1 MLRTARIFRNVS
13 LLAGAILL
21 APPAAAPQQ
30 AAPDEFAQSIRPILA
45 QNCAGC
51 HNPAS
56 PKLRVNFL
64 KAATAKDVESN
75 RGLWRDVATQLRNR
89 TMPPIDSKLTEDDRL
104 KVALWIDKDLRRTAC
119 DAGDFAGAVAIR
131 RLNRREYHN
140 TIRDLLGVDYNVSDL
155 FPADGTGGAGFDT
168 NGETL
173 FVPPLLMERYLEAAQ
188 QILDRVIV
196 TPNLSK
202 EFTAAELLPAAT
214 NTTGAR
220 ELSPGA
226 QLSAPVSIYLD
237 GDYTVR
243 VTAVLDVD
251 RRESMGTLSLKVDD
265 ALTGVPLVAAPQ
277 GRGGFGGG
285 AGNNAKNAKN
295 GRGAPRPPAFQVQVR
310 LTRGLRSLSIAAEG
324 APVPIA
330 SLTVEQRAVKP
341 TPEKLALHY
350 RLLGAEPG
358 AEPLQARRAA
368 EQILRSF
375 LRKAYRR
382 PPQTPDVT
390 PLMALYDRAAERGD
404 PFEERMKLAL
414 EGVLVGPEFL
424 FKIERRSD
432 KPGIY
437 PIGQYE
443 MASRLSYFLWSTM
456 PDDELNSLA
465 AQGRLQDPKVLAEQV
480 DRMLDDPRSDTFAG
494 TFIGQWLGTQDL
506 GGKVA
511 PMLTE
516 LQDYYNPP
524 VAADLR
530 AEPIL
535 IFERI
540 LGENRSLLELLNGNY
555 TYLTERL
562 VKFYQLEDKFQ
573 DFKSNQGPRLV
584 EWPDDRRAGVMN
596 LGAVMAITSHY
607 RQSSPVLRGA
617 WVLDTLL
624 GTPVPPPPPNVPP
637 LAEVKCD
644 DNCAAMA
651 KTAVG
656 MRQKILS
663 HRANPACSACHN
675 LMDPMGFAMEHFD
688 WTGRWRDKEFDGS
701 AIDATGALPS
711 GEKFDGAAQ
720 LRQVLMDKKDDF
732 LRQLSGK
739 VLGYALGRSLQDGD
753 SCTVA
758 KLAEALRK
766 DNYRARTLMHEV
778 VLSVPFRN
786 SQGGNITMEAA
797 APPPP
802 KRVVPMVVK

>member
-1 MLRTARIFRNVS
+1 MLPLVALPQTTA
-13 LLAGAILL
+13 
-21 APPAAAPQQ
+21 
-30 AAPDEFAQSIRPILA
+30 DEFSQSVRPVLM
-45 QNCAGC
+45 QNCAAC
-51 HNPAS
+51 HNPGN
-56 PKLRVNFL
+56 PKNRINFL
-64 KAATAKDVESN
+64 KATTAKEVEGN

-89 TMPPIDSKLTEDDRL
+89 TMPPVDSKLTEEDRL
-104 KVALWIDKDLRRTAC
+104 RVALWIDKDLRQTAC
-119 DAGDFAGAVAIR
+119 FAGDFAGAVAIR

-140 TIRDLLGVDYNVSDL
+140 TIRDLLGVDYNVSEL

-188 QILDRVIV
+188 QILDRAIV
-196 TPNLSK
+196 TPALVK
-202 EFTAAELLPAAT
+202 DFTPSELLPAVAKS
-214 NTTGAR
+214 TGSR
-220 ELSPGA
+220 ELAAG
-226 QLSAPVSIYLD
+226 QDLSAAVSVYTD

-243 VTAVLDVD
+243 VTAERKDGMGSLVLKID
-251 RRESMGTLSLKVDD
+251 GAT
-265 ALTGVPLVAAPQ
+265 TGVPLVAAQ
-277 GRGGFGGG
+277 GRGGRGGG
-285 AGNNAKNAKN
+285 GGGGG
-295 GRGAPRPPAFQVQVR
+295 GRGAPRPPTLQVQVR
-310 LTRGLRSLSIAAEG
+310 LTRGLRLLSIAAEG
-324 APVPIA
+324 APVPVA
-330 SLTVEQRAVKP
+330 GLTIEQKAVVP

-350 RLLGAEPG
+350 RLLGTEPG

-382 PPQTPDVT
+382 PVETAEVA
-390 PLMALYDRAAERGD
+390 PLLTLYDRAAQRGD
-404 PFEERMKLAL
+404 PFEERMKLSLKA
-414 EGVLVGPEFL
+414 VLAGPEFL
-424 FKIERRSD
+424 FKIEHRSD
-432 KPGIY
+432 KPGIF
-437 PIGQYE
+437 PVGQYE
-443 MASRLSYFLWSTM
+443 LASRLSYFLWSTM
-456 PDDELNSLA
+456 PDDELNTLA
-465 AQGRLQDPKVLAEQV
+465 AQGRLQDPKVLAAQV
-480 DRMLDDPRSDTFAG
+480 DRMLDDPRSDTFAS

-506 GGKVA
+506 GGRSA

-516 LQDYYNPP
+516 LQAFYTPP

-555 TYLTERL
+555 TYMTERL
-562 VKFYQLEDKFQ
+562 VKFYQLEDKFK
-573 DFKSNQGPRLV
+573 DFHGNQPQLV
-584 EWPDDRRAGVMN
+584 QWPDDRRAGIMN

-607 RQSSPVLRGA
+607 RQTSPVLRGA

-624 GTPVPPPPPNVPP
+624 GTPVPPPPANVPP
-637 LAEVKCD
+637 LEPVKCL
-644 DNCAAMA
+644 DNCVETA

-663 HRANPACSACHN
+663 HRVNPACSACHN

-701 AIDATGALPS
+701 AIDTTGALPS

-720 LRQVLMDKKDDF
+720 LRQVLMDRKDDF
-732 LRQLSGK
+732 LRQLTGK

-753 SCTVA
+753 SCTVS
-758 KLAEALRK
+758 KLAETLQK
-766 DNYRARTLMHEV
+766 DNYRARTLIREV

-786 SQGGNITMEAA
+786 SQGGKVTIEAS

>member
-1 MLRTARIFRNVS
+1 MISPEVRGRGLGCGALF
-13 LLAGAILL
+13 LLAT
-21 APPAAAPQQ
+21 AALPQT
-30 AAPDEFAQSIRPILA
+30 PKDEFAQSVRPVLM
-45 QNCAGC
+45 QNCAAC
-51 HNPAS
+51 HNPGN
-56 PKLRVNFL
+56 PKNRINFL
-64 KAATAKDVESN
+64 KANTAKEVEAN

-89 TMPPIDSKLTEDDRL
+89 TMPPVDSKLTEDDRL
-104 KVALWIDKDLRRTAC
+104 RVALWIDKDLRQTAC
-119 DAGDFAGAVAIR
+119 FAGDFAGAVALR

-140 TIRDLLGVDYNVSDL
+140 TIRDLLGVDYNVSEL

-188 QILDRVIV
+188 QILDRAIV
-196 TPNLSK
+196 TPALVK
-202 EFTAAELLPAAT
+202 DFTAGELLPAAAKS
-214 NTTGAR
+214 GGSR
-220 ELSPGA
+220 ELTPG
-226 QLSAPVSIYLD
+226 QDFSAPVSVYVD

-243 VTAVLDVD
+243 VTTD
-251 RRESMGTLSLKVDD
+251 RKEGMGTLVLKVDG
-265 ALTGVPLVAAPQ
+265 ALTGVPLVAPV
-277 GRGGFGGG
+277 GRGGAGRGGG
-285 AGNNAKNAKN
+285 GGG
-295 GRGAPRPPAFQVQVR
+295 GRGAARPPTVQVQVR
-310 LTRGLRSLSIAAEG
+310 LTRGLRLLSITAEG
-324 APVPIA
+324 APVPVA
-330 SLTVEQRAVKP
+330 GLTLEQKAVTP
-341 TPEKLALHY
+341 TPEKLAIHY
-350 RLLGAEPG
+350 RLLGTDPG

-375 LRKAYRR
+375 LRRAYRR
-382 PPQTPDVT
+382 PVETADVA
-390 PLMALYDRAAERGD
+390 PLLTLYDRAAQRGD
-404 PFEERMKLAL
+404 PFEERMKLSL
-414 EGVLVGPEFL
+414 KGVLAGPEFL
-424 FKIERRSD
+424 FKIEHRSD

-437 PIGQYE
+437 PVGQYE
-443 MASRLSYFLWSTM
+443 LASRLSYFLWSTM
-456 PDDELNSLA
+456 PDDELNTLA
-465 AQGRLQDPKVLAEQV
+465 AQGRLQDPKVLAAQV

-506 GGKVA
+506 GGRSA

-516 LQDYYNPP
+516 LQAFYTPP

-555 TYLTERL
+555 TYMTERL
-562 VKFYQLEDKFQ
+562 VKFYQLEDKFR
-573 DFKSNQGPRLV
+573 DFRGNQPQLV
-584 EWPDDRRAGVMN
+584 EWPDDRRAGIMN

-607 RQSSPVLRGA
+607 RQTSPVLRGA

-637 LAEVKCD
+637 LEPVKCL
-644 DNCAAMA
+644 DNCVETA

-663 HRANPACSACHN
+663 HRVNTACSACHN
-675 LMDPMGFAMEHFD
+675 LMDPMGFALEHFD
-688 WTGRWRDKEFDGS
+688 WTGRWRDKEFDG
-701 AIDATGALPS
+701 APIDTTGALPS

-732 LRQLSGK
+732 LRQLTGK

-753 SCTVA
+753 SCTVS
-758 KLAEALRK
+758 KLADTLQK
-766 DNYRARTLMHEV
+766 DNYRARTLLREV

-786 SQGGNITMEAA
+786 SQGGKVTIEAA